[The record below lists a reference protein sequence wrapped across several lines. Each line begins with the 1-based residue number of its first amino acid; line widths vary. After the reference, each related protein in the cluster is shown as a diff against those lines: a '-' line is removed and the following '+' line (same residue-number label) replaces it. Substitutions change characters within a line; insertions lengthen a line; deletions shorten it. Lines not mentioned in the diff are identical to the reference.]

1 MPFRVMAG
9 LRRDVTRRGALRSG
23 SARGFGSHSIPP
35 GSPSQNAVRSP
46 ISIKRGAIHPNP
58 FRFNRDLNQD
68 NNDSFWLNARAT
80 PLGSCHRKMSDSQK
94 FPVAAH
100 ALAYLA
106 HKNAFSADRA
116 VASAELAASV
126 PTNPVVVRRVTA
138 MLGKAGLIG
147 ARAGANG
154 GAWLLKSPEAI
165 TLDVV
170 LRAVNGC
177 AHLGVAPRALRAVQS
192 ARRSP
197 TPCAGR

>member
-1 MPFRVMAG
+1 
-9 LRRDVTRRGALRSG
+9 
-23 SARGFGSHSIPP
+23 
-35 GSPSQNAVRSP
+35 
-46 ISIKRGAIHPNP
+46 
-58 FRFNRDLNQD
+58 
-68 NNDSFWLNARAT
+68 
-80 PLGSCHRKMSDSQK
+80 MSDSQK

-106 HKNAFSADRA
+106 HKSAFSADRA

-154 GAWLLKSPEAI
+154 GAWLLKPPEEI
-165 TLDVV
+165 TLDLV

-177 AHLGVAPRALRAVQS
+177 AHLGVAPKGVKGCPVGEKIPDAVRGAMIAADTAVAERLSQIS
-192 ARRSP
+192 VADLLSGASK
-197 TPCAGR
+197 TSVAA

>member
-1 MPFRVMAG
+1 
-9 LRRDVTRRGALRSG
+9 
-23 SARGFGSHSIPP
+23 
-35 GSPSQNAVRSP
+35 
-46 ISIKRGAIHPNP
+46 
-58 FRFNRDLNQD
+58 
-68 NNDSFWLNARAT
+68 
-80 PLGSCHRKMSDSQK
+80 MSDSQK

-106 HKNAFSADRA
+106 HKSAFSADRA

-154 GAWLLKSPEAI
+154 GAWLLKPAEHI

-170 LRAVNGC
+170 LKAVNGC
-177 AHLGVAPRALRAVQS
+177 AHLGVAPKGVKGCPVGEKIPEAVSAAMMAANFAAADRLAQITVADLLSGAALASV
-192 ARRSP
+192 A
-197 TPCAGR
+197 A